1 MQTSEEMNAE
11 NFLQLVEP
19 LTERELVVLNLIARG
34 LSNREIAN
42 ELVLTLGTVKW
53 YNRQIYSKLGV
64 HSRTQAVERA
74 KQVGLFD
81 THPETFLSPGI
92 ISGHNLPAQV
102 TTFIGRDYEIEE
114 ITRLLKT
121 TRLLTLTGPGG
132 SGKTRLAL
140 QAAAG
145 VLERFE
151 DGVFF
156 VNLAPIRDP
165 QFVPSTIA
173 QTLGIREVA
182 GLQLIET
189 IKIYLLEKHTLLLL
203 DNFEQ
208 ILDAAPLVGELLSTS
223 PGLNILVTS
232 CEALQIY
239 GEREYPVPP
248 LPVPDLD
255 RIEPL
260 DLLSQYESVQLFQQ
274 RAKAVK
280 PEFEITSENAPII
293 AEICVRLDGLPLAI
307 ELAAARSK
315 LLSPEMMRSRLES
328 RLATLTIGSRDLPIR
343 LQTLRGTLDW
353 SYDLLDDGER
363 MLFARLSVFQGGRTI
378 ESLEAVCAPGLSIE
392 VLDGLESLLNKN
404 LLFQKEGPVGEPRFY
419 MLETI
424 HEYADEKLEGSGEA
438 EDLHNRHAHYFA
450 RLAAQAEPE
459 LFAAKQGYW
468 IARLR
473 CEHDNLRAALAWSL
487 EGADVVLGSQI
498 VGTLQEFWYL
508 EGFIVEGLWWTE
520 HALVFSEDVPLRIR
534 AKVNIA
540 AGHLAFAQGDYDA
553 GKGYHRQALALSQ
566 ESGDDV
572 GRAWALIFLASN
584 MGAFPDEVEAGIRL
598 CQDGL
603 ALFRDLDDMPGITR
617 ALNVLG
623 ELWRLVG
630 DYERAKDA
638 YEECRVLSLQR
649 GDKQRVATSMSNL
662 SYVAMHQGDYLR
674 AAALLREGLA
684 ITVELNY
691 KHTFGLGLA
700 MLAGPVGASGQP
712 ERAARLFGAS
722 ESILQNLGASL
733 QPADKIE
740 IDRNLDDVRAQL
752 DEKTFDQAWA
762 EGRAMSLEDA
772 VALALYE
779 NAA

>member
-1 MQTSEEMNAE
+1 MQTSEDMNAE
-11 NFLQLVEP
+11 NFLPLVEP
-19 LTERELVVLNLIARG
+19 LTERELGVLNLIARG
-34 LSNREIAN
+34 LSNREIAS

-81 THPETFLSPGI
+81 TRPETFLSPGI
-92 ISGHNLPAQV
+92 ITGHNLPAQV
-102 TTFIGRDYEIEE
+102 TSFVGRDHEIEE
-114 ITRLLKT
+114 ITRLLNT
-121 TRLLTLTGPGG
+121 TRLMTLTGPGG

-151 DGVFF
+151 DGVIF

-208 ILDAAPLVGELLSTS
+208 ILDAAPLVGELLSAS
-223 PGLNILVTS
+223 PGLNFLVTS
-232 CEALQIY
+232 REALQIY
-239 GEREYPVPP
+239 GEHEYPVPP

-260 DLLSQYESVQLFQQ
+260 DLLSQYESMNLFQQ

-280 PEFEITSENAPII
+280 PDFEITSENAPII

-315 LLSPEMMRSRLES
+315 LLSPEMIRSRLES
-328 RLATLTIGSRDLPIR
+328 RLATLTIGSRDVPTR

-353 SYDLLDDGER
+353 SYDLLDGDER
-363 MLFARLSVFQGGRTI
+363 MLFGRLSVFQGGRTI

-424 HEYADEKLEGSGEA
+424 HEYADEKLVESGES
-438 EDLHNRHAHYFA
+438 EGIRRRHADYFA
-450 RLAAQAEPE
+450 GLAARAEPE
-459 LFAAKQGYW
+459 LFAAGQGYW
-468 IARLR
+468 LTRLG
-473 CEHDNLRAALAWSL
+473 CEHDNLRVALAWSL
-487 EGADVVLGSQI
+487 DGADVVLGSQI
-498 VGTLQEFWYL
+498 ISALREFWYL
-508 EGFIVEGLWWTE
+508 EGFIAEGLRWTKRAIE
-520 HALVFSEDVPLRIR
+520 CDGDVPLETRT
-534 AKVNIA
+534 KVLNA
-540 AGHLAFAQGDYDA
+540 AGHLAFAQGDYEA

-566 ESGDDV
+566 ESGDV
-572 GRAWALIFLASN
+572 AGRAWSLIFLASN
-584 MGAFPDEVEAGIRL
+584 MGAFPDEVETGIRL
-598 CQDGL
+598 CQEGL
-603 ALFRDLDDMPGITR
+603 SLFRELDDIPGITR

-623 ELWRLVG
+623 ELSRIVG
-630 DYERAKDA
+630 DYDRAQDV
-638 YEECRVLSLQR
+638 YEECLALCRQV
-649 GDKQRVATSMSNL
+649 GDKQRAGVMLSNL
-662 SYVAMHQGDYLR
+662 SYVAMHQDDYQR
-674 AAALLREGLA
+674 AEALILEALV
-684 ITVELNY
+684 ITVELNTKY
-691 KHTFGLGLA
+691 FTGLCLA
-700 MLAGPVGASGQP
+700 MLAGPVGANGQP
-712 ERAARLFGAS
+712 ERAARLLGAS
-722 ESILQNLGASL
+722 EGILLSLDASL
-733 QPADKIE
+733 QPADQIE
-740 IDRNLDDVRAQL
+740 IDCYLADIRAQL
-752 DEKTFDQAWA
+752 DEKIYNDACSQ
-762 EGRAMSLEDA
+762 GRAMSIEDA
-772 VALALYE
+772 VAYALDG
-779 NAA
+779 

>member
-1 MQTSEEMNAE
+1 MQTSEEMNADK
-11 NFLQLVEP
+11 FLPLVEP
-19 LTERELVVLNLIARG
+19 LTERELGVLNLIARG
-34 LSNREIAN
+34 LSNREIAS

-53 YNRQIYSKLGV
+53 YNRQIYRKLGV

-81 THPETFLSPGI
+81 TYPETFLSPGI
-92 ISGHNLPAQV
+92 ITGHILPAQV
-102 TTFIGRDYEIEE
+102 TSFVGRDHEIEE
-114 ITRLLKT
+114 ITRLLNT

-145 VLERFE
+145 GLERFE

-173 QTLGIREVA
+173 QTLGIREVT

-208 ILDAAPLVGELLSTS
+208 ILDAAPLVGELLSAS

-232 CEALQIY
+232 REALQIY
-239 GEREYPVPP
+239 GEHEYPVPP

-255 RIEPL
+255 YIEPL

-280 PEFEITSENAPII
+280 PDFEITSENAPII

-315 LLSPEMMRSRLES
+315 LLSPEMIRSRLES

-353 SYDLLDDGER
+353 SYDLLDDDER
-363 MLFARLSVFQGGRTI
+363 TLFARLSVFQGGRTI
-378 ESLEAVCAPGLSIE
+378 ESLDAVCAPGLSIE

-424 HEYADEKLEGSGEA
+424 HEYADEKLEGSGEI
-438 EDLHNRHAHYFA
+438 EDIRRRHAHYFSG
-450 RLAAQAEPE
+450 LAAQAESE
-459 LFAAKQGYW
+459 LFAAGQGYW
-468 IARLR
+468 LTRLG
-473 CEHDNLRAALAWSL
+473 CEHDNLRVALAWSL
-487 EGADVVLGSQI
+487 DGADVALGSQI
-498 VGTLQEFWYL
+498 ISALREFWYL
-508 EGFIVEGLWWTE
+508 EGFIAEGLRWTKRAIE
-520 HALVFSEDVPLRIR
+520 CAGDVPPGIR
-534 AKVNIA
+534 TKVLNA
-540 AGHLAFAQGDYDA
+540 AGDLAFAQGDYEA

-566 ESGDDV
+566 ESGDVV
-572 GRAWALIFLASN
+572 GRAWSLIFLASN

-603 ALFRDLDDMPGITR
+603 SLFRELDDIPGITR

-623 ELWRLVG
+623 ELSRIVG
-630 DYERAKDA
+630 DYDRAQDV
-638 YEECRVLSLQR
+638 YEECLALCRQV
-649 GDKQRVATSMSNL
+649 GDKQRAGVMLSNL
-662 SYVAMHQGDYLR
+662 SYVAMHQDDYQR
-674 AAALLREGLA
+674 AEALIREALT
-684 ITVELNY
+684 ITVELNTKY
-691 KHTFGLGLA
+691 FTGLCIA
-700 MLAGPVGASGQP
+700 MLAGPVGANGQP
-712 ERAARLFGAS
+712 ERAARLLGAS
-722 ESILQNLGASL
+722 EGILLSLDASL
-733 QPADKIE
+733 QPADQIE
-740 IDRNLDDVRAQL
+740 IDCYLADIRAQL
-752 DEKTFDQAWA
+752 DEKIYNDACSQ
-762 EGRAMSLEDA
+762 GRAMSIEDA
-772 VALALYE
+772 VAYALDG
-779 NAA
+779 

>member
-1 MQTSEEMNAE
+1 MNSDG
-11 NFLQLVEP
+11 NLPMVEP
-19 LTERELVVLNLIARG
+19 LTDREMEILGLISRG
-34 LSNREIAN
+34 LSNREIAS
-42 ELVLTLGTVKW
+42 ELVLTSGTVKW

-64 HSRTQAVERA
+64 HSRTQAVAQA
-74 KQVGLFD
+74 KKAGLFD
-81 THPETFLSPGI
+81 PTPETPPSPGI
-92 ISGHNLPAQV
+92 SPLHNLPAQV
-102 TTFIGRDYEIEE
+102 TSFIGRVHEIEE
-114 ITRLLKT
+114 IMHLLRTARLI
-121 TRLLTLTGPGG
+121 TLTGSGG

-140 QAAAG
+140 RAATG

-151 DGVFF
+151 DGVFL
-156 VNLAPIRDP
+156 VNLAPISDP
-165 QFVPSTIA
+165 QLVPSTIA
-173 QTLGIREVA
+173 QVLGIRETA
-182 GLQLIET
+182 GQQLIET
-189 IKIYLLEKHTLLLL
+189 INIYLLEKHTLLLL

-208 ILDAAPLVGELLSTS
+208 ILDAAPLVGELLSSS

-232 CEALQIY
+232 REALNVY
-239 GEREYPVPP
+239 GEQEYPVPP

-260 DLLSQYESVQLFQQ
+260 DLLSKYESVQLFQQ

-280 PEFEITSENAPII
+280 PDFEITGENAPMI
-293 AEICVRLDGLPLAI
+293 AEICVHLDGLPLAI
-307 ELAAARSK
+307 ELADARSK

-328 RLATLTIGSRDLPIR
+328 RLAMFTIGSRDVHPR

-353 SYDLLDDGER
+353 SYDLLEEGER
-363 MLFARLSVFQGGRTI
+363 TLFGRLSVFQGGRTI
-378 ESLEAVCAPGLSIE
+378 ESTEAVCAPGLSID
-392 VLDGLESLLNKN
+392 VLDGMESLLNKN
-404 LLFQKEGPVGEPRFY
+404 LLFQKEGPQGEPRFY

-459 LFAAKQGYW
+459 LFAAGQGYW

-473 CEHDNLRAALAWSL
+473 CDHDNLRAVLAWSL
-487 EGADVVLGSQI
+487 EGDDVVLGSQI
-498 VGTLQEFWYL
+498 VGALQEFWYREIL
-508 EGFIVEGLWWTE
+508 IAEGLRWTE
-520 HALVFSEDVPLRIR
+520 HALEFSEDVPPRIR

-540 AGHLAFAQGDYDA
+540 AGHLTYAQGDYE
-553 GKGYHRQALALSQ
+553 GCEHFYREALVLSQ

-603 ALFRDLDDMPGITR
+603 VLFREFDDLSGITR

-630 DYERAKDA
+630 AYERARDA
-638 YEECRVLSLQR
+638 YEECLALRRQV
-649 GDKQRVATSMSNL
+649 GDKQRAATAMSNL
-662 SYVAMHQGDYLR
+662 SYVAMHQGDYVR
-674 AAALLREGLA
+674 AAALLREGLTM
-684 ITVELNY
+684 TVELNY

-700 MLAGPVGASGQP
+700 MLAGPVAASGQP

-722 ESILQNLGASL
+722 ESILQDLGAIL

-740 IDRNLDDVRAQL
+740 IDRYLDDVRAQL
-752 DEKTFDQAWA
+752 NEKTFEKAQA
-762 EGRAMSLEDA
+762 EGRAMSFEGA
-772 VALALYE
+772 IALALDE

>member
-1 MQTSEEMNAE
+1 MQMPEEMNAD
-11 NFLQLVEP
+11 NFLPLVEP
-19 LTERELVVLNLIARG
+19 LTERELEILRLIARG
-34 LSNREIAN
+34 LSNREIAS
-42 ELVLTLGTVKW
+42 ELFLTLGTVKW

-64 HSRTQAVERA
+64 HSRTQAVEKA

-81 THPETFLSPGI
+81 TRPETFLSPGI
-92 ISGHNLPAQV
+92 ITRHNLPAQV
-102 TTFIGRDYEIEE
+102 TSFVGRDHEIEE
-114 ITRLLKT
+114 ITHLLRTARLI
-121 TRLLTLTGPGG
+121 TLTGPGG

-151 DGVFF
+151 DSIFF

-208 ILDAAPLVGELLSTS
+208 ILDAAPLVGELLSAS
-223 PGLNILVTS
+223 PGLHILVTS
-232 CEALQIY
+232 REALQIY
-239 GEREYPVPP
+239 GEHEYPVPP

-255 RIEPL
+255 RIKPL

-280 PEFEITSENAPII
+280 PGFEITSENAPII
-293 AEICVRLDGLPLAI
+293 AEICVRLDGLPLAL

-315 LLSPEMMRSRLES
+315 LLSPEMMRTRLES
-328 RLATLTIGSRDLPIR
+328 RLDTLTIGSRDVHPR

-363 MLFARLSVFQGGRTI
+363 MLFGRLSVFQGGRTI

-424 HEYADEKLEGSGEA
+424 HEYADEKLEGSGEI
-438 EDLHNRHAHYFA
+438 EDIRRRHADYFA
-450 RLAAQAEPE
+450 GLAARAEPE
-459 LFAAKQGYW
+459 LFAAGQGYW
-468 IARLR
+468 LTRLG

-487 EGADVVLGSQI
+487 DSADVTLGSQI
-498 VGTLQEFWYL
+498 AGALREFWYL
-508 EGFIVEGLWWTE
+508 EGFIAEGLRWTE
-520 HALVFSEDVPLRIR
+520 RALNRADDIPPGIR
-534 AKVNIA
+534 AKVLNA
-540 AGHLAFAQGDYDA
+540 AGHLAFAQGDYEA
-553 GKGYHRQALALSQ
+553 GKHFHRKALTLSQ
-566 ESGDDV
+566 ESGDGV

-603 ALFRDLDDMPGITR
+603 SLFRELGDIPGITR

-623 ELWRLVG
+623 ELFRMVG
-630 DYERAKDA
+630 DYDRAQDV
-638 YEECRVLSLQR
+638 YQECLILSGQI
-649 GDKQRVATSMSNL
+649 GDKQRAGVMLSNL
-662 SYVAMHQGDYLR
+662 SYVAMHQGDYVR
-674 AAALLREGLA
+674 AEALIIEALT
-684 ITVELNY
+684 ITVELNTKY
-691 KHTFGLGLA
+691 LTGLGLA
-700 MLAGPVGASGQP
+700 ILAGPVSARGQP
-712 ERAARLFGAS
+712 ERAARLLGAS
-722 ESILQNLGASL
+722 EGILLSLGASL
-733 QPADKIE
+733 QPADQIE
-740 IDRNLDDVRAQL
+740 IDCYLADIRAQL
-752 DEKTFDQAWA
+752 DEKIYSDAGSK
-762 EGRAMSLEDA
+762 GRAMSIEDA
-772 VALALYE
+772 VAYALDG
-779 NAA
+779 